1 MEQLARE
8 RPPPIEPPPAQRVKD
23 CLARF
28 ESGRHDAWWHLNFE
42 LTLSSQSTGYLIDH
56 DFLIMKMPGWLAADE
71 EIRNRIILAA
81 ERYLRSAEPL
91 VSEWLGTGS
100 YKYSDYAA
108 YRALILLR
116 QMRREI
122 YDGLEHDI
130 WRKWAPVVAAVD
142 RLTGAEEAELHDT
155 IAAEACHAAPAEFA
169 ETIRKLIRAE
179 RAKAPKNPDKA
190 QQLVPFFVL
199 RRIEKCGGNSA
210 IKEIIFAELQNPA
223 NSPWQ
228 FQALLEPL
236 LEAGFEPAR
245 ELAIGTL
252 EETRPERR
260 GFVLAAAFGLV
271 SFSAIHVWPRIW
283 ALVLQREDIGKELF
297 LQLAE
302 HRRFQATFYVGLPE
316 PALGDLYLWLT
327 QKFPY
332 NEDPAHISGVA
343 HWVGPREM
351 VAELR
356 DSVLRHLVGLG
367 TDGSLKTL
375 RTIIGRRPD
384 LTWLPLQL
392 GIAEQVMRTKTWAP
406 LTPAEVLRLATS
418 RRGRLVQS
426 PDDLCEA
433 VIDALQKYEKE
444 LHGEQTQVQFLWN
457 KQTGGL
463 SIPVDENALSDHV
476 KIFLKH
482 SLSDSGI
489 VLNREVEIG
498 RVPGAPVGSRT
509 DIKIDAI
516 RRGENGETYDFIVA
530 VIETKGC
537 WNPELLTAIETQLRD
552 DYLARLG
559 APLGFYLVGWFD
571 ELKWDERDNRKKRS
585 PSIDLGEARR
595 LLNEKAAELSKG
607 YTIRA
612 VVLDCHA
619 H

>member
-1 MEQLARE
+1 
-8 RPPPIEPPPAQRVKD
+8 
-23 CLARF
+23 
-28 ESGRHDAWWHLNFE
+28 
-42 LTLSSQSTGYLIDH
+42 
-56 DFLIMKMPGWLAADE
+56 
-71 EIRNRIILAA
+71 
-81 ERYLRSAEPL
+81 
-91 VSEWLGTGS
+91 
-100 YKYSDYAA
+100 
-108 YRALILLR
+108 
-116 QMRREI
+116 
-122 YDGLEHDI
+122 
-130 WRKWAPVVAAVD
+130 
-142 RLTGAEEAELHDT
+142 
-155 IAAEACHAAPAEFA
+155 
-169 ETIRKLIRAE
+169 
-179 RAKAPKNPDKA
+179 
-190 QQLVPFFVL
+190 
-199 RRIEKCGGNSA
+199 
-210 IKEIIFAELQNPA
+210 
-223 NSPWQ
+223 
-228 FQALLEPL
+228 
-236 LEAGFEPAR
+236 
-245 ELAIGTL
+245 
-252 EETRPERR
+252 
-260 GFVLAAAFGLV
+260 
-271 SFSAIHVWPRIW
+271 
-283 ALVLQREDIGKELF
+283 
-297 LQLAE
+297 
-302 HRRFQATFYVGLPE
+302 
-316 PALGDLYLWLT
+316 
-327 QKFPY
+327 
-332 NEDPAHISGVA
+332 
-343 HWVGPREM
+343 
-351 VAELR
+351 
-356 DSVLRHLVGLG
+356 
-367 TDGSLKTL
+367 
-375 RTIIGRRPD
+375 
-384 LTWLPLQL
+384 
-392 GIAEQVMRTKTWAP
+392 MRTKTWAP

-571 ELKWDERDNRKKRS
+571 ESKWDERDNRKKRS